1 MNDNP
6 KISIIVPVFNGEE
19 YISRTLDSIL
29 NQTLIEFEILCVN
42 DSSTDN
48 SLQILEKYQKLDN
61 RINVFSTEINQ
72 GIASKVVNFAIP
84 YCAGKYIFYMS
95 QDDLLSENCLENMYN
110 KAVTTKADAVIPDV
124 YYFYENNPVQKTI
137 IGVNGNRDI
146 ELTNREAVVLS
157 LNWGIAGNALWNANI
172 VKRFQYAEFGI
183 NADEY
188 SVRTFF
194 LACNK
199 VVFTEGIFFY
209 RQDNSDAIT
218 KKLSY
223 KSFDLPYTHL
233 KLFYFLKENEFPFE
247 DYSKE
252 LMKSIRRLINYT
264 VALQKNRYKFSC
276 FEVSEAEY
284 RIKRCFYSLKKGDV
298 INILNNQKGIHKYI
312 CRIAI
317 KYDYS
322 KFFIFC
328 YIIRYLPFFSKYTKV
343 RT

>member
-1 MNDNP
+1 MNYNP
-6 KISIIVPVFNGEE
+6 KISIIVPVFNGEK
-19 YISRTLDSIL
+19 YISGTLDSIL
-29 NQTLIEFEILCVN
+29 NQTLTGFEILCVN

-48 SLQILEKYQKLDN
+48 SLQILEKYEKLDN
-61 RINVFSTEINQ
+61 RINIFNTKNNQ
-72 GIASKVVNFAIP
+72 GIASKVLNYAIP

-95 QDDLLSENCLENMYN
+95 QDDLLSETCLENMYN
-110 KAVTTKADAVIPDV
+110 KAVTTNADAVIPDV
-124 YYFYENNPVQKTI
+124 YYFFENNPVQKTI
-137 IGVNGNRDI
+137 IGVNGNRGI

-157 LNWGIAGNALWNANI
+157 LDWGIAGNALWSANI
-172 VKRFQYAEFGI
+172 VKRFKYAEFGI

-194 LACNK
+194 MACNK

-209 RQDNSDAIT
+209 RQDNPNAIT
-218 KKLSY
+218 KKLSF
-223 KSFDLPYTHL
+223 KSFDLPYTHFML
-233 KLFYFLKENEFPFE
+233 CYFLKENGFPFE
-247 DYSKE
+247 NYSKE

-264 VALQKNRYKFSC
+264 IAFQINRDKFSYY
-276 FEVSEAEY
+276 EVSEAKH
-284 RIKRCFYSLKKGDV
+284 RIKKCFYSLKKGDV